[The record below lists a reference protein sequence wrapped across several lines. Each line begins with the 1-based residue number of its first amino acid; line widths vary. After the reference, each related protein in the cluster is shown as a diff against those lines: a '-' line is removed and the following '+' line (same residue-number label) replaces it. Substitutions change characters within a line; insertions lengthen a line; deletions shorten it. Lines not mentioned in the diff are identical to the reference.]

1 MKFNELQINEN
12 IIKTL
17 DEMGFENPTPIQEE
31 SIPLLLRGHDVIA
44 QAQTGTG
51 KTLAFSIPM
60 IEKIDNED
68 YLQAL
73 VLVPTREL
81 ARQVSGEIKKITKYL
96 PHINS
101 AAIYGGVDMRR
112 QIKALKAGANIVIGT
127 PGRVMDHMRKGTINL
142 SKLKILVLDEA
153 DEMFDMG
160 FRDDMKTIIDDS
172 NPLRQTAFFSATINN
187 DVEEFSKIYQTN
199 PVSVKI
205 KSKEVTV
212 SDIKQYYLEMTS
224 QMKPEILNRLLA
236 IYNPNLTIVFAN
248 TKKMVEGLGI
258 ELSKKGYNVDQL
270 HGDLS
275 QAQRDHVMKKFRN
288 STIDI
293 LIATDIAARG
303 LDVDNVDLV
312 VNFDLPQQDEYYVHR
327 IGRTAR
333 AGRSGYSFSFVT
345 ERDHHKL
352 PEIEKYT
359 KKKIEKMELPTLDLV
374 KESSNEKVIS
384 MIEGKLSK
392 NIDKEAYSG
401 LLNNILNEGHSLYDI
416 AIAALSI
423 ISDKENSDNNETLK
437 NVDFGEKYEIKKT
450 SVKGRRTNKYKGP
463 KIFINKGKRDKIGK
477 KDLMD
482 FITKNTK
489 LPANEIYDIRM
500 LPSFSFITLN
510 EDFIFN
516 AIEALNG
523 KKLKGKKVKAEYSSR

>member
-1 MKFNELQINEN
+1 MKFNELKINKSILKALE
-12 IIKTL
+12 
-17 DEMGFENPTPIQEE
+17 EMGFENPTPIQEE
-31 SIPLLLRGHDVIA
+31 SIPILIEGKDVIA

-51 KTLAFSIPM
+51 KTLAFSIPLLES
-60 IEKIDNED
+60 ITDD
-68 YLQAL
+68 DFLQAL
-73 VLVPTREL
+73 ILVPTREL
-81 ARQVSGEIKKITKYL
+81 ARQVSGEINKISRHL
-96 PHINS
+96 SHINS

-112 QIKALKAGANIVIGT
+112 QIKALKAGVNIVIGT
-127 PGRVMDHMRKGTINL
+127 PGRVMDHMRKGTIEL
-142 SKLKILVLDEA
+142 SRLKFLVLDEA

-172 NPLRQTAFFSATINN
+172 NPNRQTAFFSATINK
-187 DVEEFSKIYQTN
+187 DVKEFSKIYQN
-199 PVSVKI
+199 KPQEVKI

-224 QMKPEILNRLLA
+224 QMKPEILNRLLS
-236 IYNPNLTIVFAN
+236 IYNPKLTIVFAN
-248 TKKMVEGLGI
+248 TKRMVENLGI

-303 LDVDNVDLV
+303 LDVENVDLV

-345 ERDHHKL
+345 ERDYHKL

-359 KKKIEKMELPTLDLV
+359 KKKIEKMQLPTLDKV
-374 KESSNEKVIS
+374 KKSSNEKILS
-384 MIEGKLSK
+384 MIESKISKDADLSIYSSMLNEILSK
-392 NIDKEAYSG
+392 
-401 LLNNILNEGHSLYDI
+401 GHSLYDI
-416 AIAALSI
+416 SLALIDI
-423 ISDKENSDNNETLK
+423 ISDKENIDNNEKLK
-437 NVDFGEKYEIKKT
+437 NVDFGDRYEIKKV

-463 KIFINKGKRDKIGK
+463 KIFIDKGKRDKISK
-477 KDLMD
+477 NELMQ

-489 LPANEIYDIRM
+489 LPAEEIYDIRI
-500 LPSFSFITLN
+500 LPSFTFITLN
-510 EDFIFN
+510 EEFIFN
-516 AIEALNG
+516 AIESLNG